1 MKGKKKNMNFL
12 EEVVSKKKSVL
23 IVALLIALVLTTVYI
38 SSTATAY
45 AATVDY
51 WQVKLG
57 DEVIATVTTEADAK
71 GLIDTVNNYYIEE
84 GSNAKLVSVEPG
96 MTAEKLTVKMMD
108 EQPEITVDPKSVVL
122 NLLKGES
129 DQTIYTVQEGDTFWD
144 IAIAHDTDIDTI
156 LANNPGMTLEN
167 LMPGDEIVFG
177 SVRYLINVTTEQDV
191 TVTKDI
197 YFETKTEET
206 DELYEGEEE
215 VVTEG
220 VNGTRS
226 VTERIQYVNGA
237 QSTVTEL
244 SSKIVKEPVTE
255 VIKKGTKVKEEP
267 KEEEYAEEYTSTSSS
282 RSSSSSTST
291 SSYYSASFGGGSA
304 VAAAALSQLGVT
316 QDCTSLASNSLAAA
330 GIYFHGWP
338 EQYASLGSWTNDPQ
352 PGDICIYSGHVA
364 IYVGNG
370 QAVHGGWNGVTT
382 ELFSVGINN
391 PFMGYVRV
399 H

>member
-1 MKGKKKNMNFL
+1 MNFL
-12 EEVVSKKKSVL
+12 EEVKSKKKSVL

-38 SSTATAY
+38 SSAATAY

-71 GLIDTVNNYYIEE
+71 GLIETVNNYYIEE

-96 MTAEKLTVKMMD
+96 MTAEKLTVKMM
-108 EQPEITVDPKSVVL
+108 EKQPEVTVDPKAVVL

-129 DQTIYTVQEGDTFWD
+129 DQTVYTVKDGDTFWD

-156 LANNPGMTLEN
+156 LANNPGMSIDR

-220 VNGTRS
+220 VNGSRS
-226 VTERIQYVNGA
+226 VTERIQFVNGK
-237 QSTVTEL
+237 QSSVTEL
-244 SSKIVKEPVTE
+244 SSTVVTEPVTK
-255 VIKKGTKVKEEP
+255 VVKKGTKVKETET
-267 KEEEYAEEYTSTSSS
+267 ETES
-282 RSSSSSTST
+282 RSDTL
-291 SSYYSASFGGGSA
+291 SYTASVSQSREAVYNSDLAGTILSAA
-304 VAAAALSQLGVT
+304 YAQLGVE
-316 QDCTSLASNSLAAA
+316 QDCTMLATNSLAAA

-338 EQYASLGSWTNDPQ
+338 QQYTSLGSWTDNPQ
-352 PGDICIYSGHVA
+352 PGDLCIYTTHVA
-364 IYVGNG
+364 VYAGG
-370 QAVHGGWNGVTT
+370 GLAVHGGWHGDTVLAQVYCGV
-382 ELFSVGINN
+382 
-391 PFMGYVRV
+391 PFIGYVRV
-399 H
+399 E